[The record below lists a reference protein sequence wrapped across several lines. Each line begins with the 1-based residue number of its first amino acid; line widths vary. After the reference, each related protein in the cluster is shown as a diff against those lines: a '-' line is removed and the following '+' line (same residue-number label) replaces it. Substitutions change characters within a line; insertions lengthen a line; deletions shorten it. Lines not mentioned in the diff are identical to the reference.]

1 MLHDRG
7 PARSLR
13 HGWRYRFF
21 LPLAIVAI
29 LPAAAAEPAA
39 DFVLREHLGY
49 DWRHERV
56 SFPLTA
62 AQAAQVKA
70 GRSLI
75 GPNDKPVAYQIVKP
89 ESGNERICFQADLP
103 KYGTDSFRFGAG
115 PAAPATDLNVEESAD
130 LITITNGVVGLR
142 IRRKL
147 DGAAGPIAGV
157 RLAKSG
163 WTGGSTLAG
172 APAVARYES
181 KVVAKGPVFA
191 EVKCVTEFADGGRW
205 MIRFVVEAGEPVVLV
220 SESFDAPGG
229 GAMSVLLG
237 GGGFKPANMLY
248 RNPDVTNA
256 QVTTQPIGSFF
267 MEPWLH
273 WNNHGRG
280 TWLAVH
286 ESASP
291 PPAKPK
297 PGEPPPETGPPPP
310 PAGDMLVLAL
320 LKPSLWVDPAW
331 AGKAPRAPGHL
342 NVAARDGVLAADFPL
357 AGGRREWLLGALDQ
371 ASSLALVG
379 KRMAPPPQK
388 LVIKHGDFPLD
399 RVKDFVLE
407 WKGDHENHPRL
418 YVKKA
423 DIPELRKRVKSDP
436 KELAR
441 WSGQQPID
449 KYFLDGP
456 VKEFIAT
463 GDKKLGTLMAAK
475 AEECLQQVTDWY
487 LKQDDKLT
495 PGAAPHM
502 QTLIFTVVNLI
513 DPVLGSEVYTPEAR
527 QKVLARLAFVGHVVS
542 TPDYWSPERGYS
554 GFANMT
560 SVVAMYRTA
569 LGCMLPSHPQAK
581 GWAEQ
586 GLNQLTWQL
595 TAWSDE
601 DGGWVEA
608 PHYAMVSFDHLI
620 AGFTMAANAGYS
632 DRLYDPR
639 MRKVL
644 EWFALISTPRDARTG
659 GWRHQPPIGNT
670 YPGEPNGISG
680 IAAALWKD
688 KDPEFAA
695 KMQWLFEEHGSYPG
709 LGSGWNFPTMLGY
722 RFLMNSSGVK
732 PKPASDFGSARFRKT
747 GAVLRNRMDTDRE
760 TYLHL
765 IAGSNHEHYDAD
777 SGSIVL
783 YGKGRVLCDDWGYH
797 GLHPAQWHSMV
808 TGPAAGG
815 RMDIESF
822 ATAPAFD
829 LVVASNGSWERRV
842 GLAKDADPAGPNF
855 VVVRDTLSGSGP
867 ATWRLWLTTGISAG
881 PGKQMPAGDAAAKP
895 KPPQPAAGDD
905 ADDLLGDEPAS
916 KPKPAGSLPGT
927 VTLTDFGATLS
938 GIEDVDLDIFLHE
951 PAKLGLKL
959 EPAKLKNNTGNW
971 MGQIMPVENS
981 QTALVGSMTGPGIV
995 TAVLYP
1001 RLKTEPRPQVAFSAD
1016 GRIAEVRSSQ
1026 GVDHVFL
1033 SAVEQPPRGDGK
1045 ALEPLRRRSVKDG
1058 IATTRMA
1065 GDDQLTLIV
1074 TPPNAADFDGSHQVP
1089 PASVALHPGPV
1100 NPVTAVWRSPVAGRV
1115 KIEAKVAD
1123 GDNGGGDGILY
1134 AVKHG
1139 TKTLAEGALA
1149 NGGPAQTAKAES
1161 LAVAKGDLVRLV
1173 ILPGQTDPEKSNWW
1187 DTTLV
1192 EFVVTDETGQKWNFR
1207 EAIVGGEK
1215 LGNERPK
1222 DAAAATWWVCSGD
1235 AEKFGPAALQP
1246 PPVPTFTSPD
1256 GKATFEGTAGSVR
1269 TRGGKATLTLGAP
1282 GRITAGG
1289 KELAA
1294 DAPATKD

>member
-1 MLHDRG
+1 MPTFRIPRRSFAAVRVVLLLLAAGRG
-7 PARSLR
+7 A
-13 HGWRYRFF
+13 
-21 LPLAIVAI
+21 
-29 LPAAAAEPAA
+29 PAA

-56 SFPLTA
+56 TFPLSAADA
-62 AQAAQVKA
+62 AQAKA
-70 GRSLI
+70 GKPLV
-75 GPNDKPVAYQIVKP
+75 GPDGKATPYQVVKVEGAEP
-89 ESGNERICFQADLP
+89 RICFQADLP
-103 KYGTDSFRFGAG
+103 AYGTAAFAFGQV
-115 PAAPATDLNVEESAD
+115 PAAAATDLKVEESAD
-130 LITITNGVVGLR
+130 LITVTNGLVGVR

-147 DGAAGPIAGV
+147 DAGTGPIAGV

-172 APAVARYES
+172 TPAVARYEA

-191 EVKCVTEFADGGRW
+191 EVECATEFADGGRW
-205 MIRFVVEAGEPVVLV
+205 TMRFVVEAAEPVVLV

-229 GAMSVLLG
+229 GTMAVLLG

-256 QVTTQPIGSFF
+256 QVTTQPVGGFF

-273 WNNHGRG
+273 WNNPGRG

-286 ESASP
+286 ASVAP

-297 PGEPPPETGPPPP
+297 PGEPLPDDEPQPP
-310 PAGDMLVLAL
+310 PAGDMLVLGL
-320 LKPSLWVDPAW
+320 LRPSLWVDPAW
-331 AGKAPRAPGHL
+331 AGKAPRVAGHL
-342 NVAARDGVLAADFPL
+342 NVAPRDGVLAADFPL

-371 ASSLALVG
+371 AASLALVG
-379 KRMAPPPQK
+379 QRAAPPPHK

-399 RVKDFVLE
+399 RVKDLVLE

-423 DIPELRKRVKSDP
+423 DIPALRERVPSDP

-456 VKEFIAT
+456 VREFIAT
-463 GDKKLGTLMAAK
+463 GDVKLGKLMAAK
-475 AEECLQQVTDWY
+475 AEEYLQQVTDWY

-502 QTLIFTVVNLI
+502 QSLIFTVVNLI

-527 QKVLARLAFVGHVVS
+527 QKVLARLAFAGYVVS

-569 LGCMLPSHPQAK
+569 LGCMLPSHPAAK

-586 GLNQLTWQL
+586 GINQLTWQL

-620 AGFTMAANAGYS
+620 AGFIMAANAGFS
-632 DRLYDPR
+632 DNIFDPR

-670 YPGEPNGISG
+670 YPGEPNGIYG
-680 IAAALWKD
+680 VAAALWKD

-722 RFLMNSSGVK
+722 RFLMNASGVK
-732 PKPASDFGSARFRKT
+732 PKPAADFGSALFRRT

-765 IAGSNHEHYDAD
+765 IAGSNHEHYDID

-797 GLHPAQWHSMV
+797 GRHGANWHSMV

-815 RMDIESF
+815 GMNVESF
-822 ATAPAFD
+822 TPAPALD
-829 LVVASNGSWERRV
+829 VVVASNGSWERRI
-842 GLAKDADPAGPNF
+842 GMSKDADPLGPNF
-855 VVVRDTLSGSGP
+855 VVVRDTLSGSGD
-867 ATWRLWLTTGISAG
+867 AVWRLWLTTGISAG
-881 PGKQMPAGDAAAKP
+881 ADKQIPPAAPAP
-895 KPPQPAAGDD
+895 KPPQPAAGTDA
-905 ADDLLGDEPAS
+905 ADDLLGDDGPPA
-916 KPKPAGSLPGT
+916 KKKPAAGVPPGT

-938 GIEDVDLDIFLHE
+938 GIEDVDLDIFVHE

-959 EPAKLKNNTGNW
+959 EPAKLRHNTGNW
-971 MGQIMPVENS
+971 MGQIMPIEQS
-981 QTALVGSMTGPGIV
+981 QTALFGTLTGPGTV

-1001 RLKTEPRPQVAFSAD
+1001 RLKTEPVPQVAFSAD
-1016 GRIAEVRSSQ
+1016 GRIAEVRSKQ
-1026 GVDHVFL
+1026 GVDYVFL
-1033 SAVEQPPRGDGK
+1033 SPIEQPPPSDGK
-1045 ALEPLRRRSVKDG
+1045 SLEPLRRRSEQGG
-1058 IATTRMA
+1058 IVTTRMA
-1065 GDDQLTLIV
+1065 GDDSLTFIV
-1074 TPPNAADFDGSHQVP
+1074 TPSGAAVADGSHQVP
-1089 PASVALHPGPV
+1089 SSSVALHPGPV

-1115 KIEAKVAD
+1115 DVEAKLAD

-1134 AVKHG
+1134 ALKHG
-1139 TKTLAEGALA
+1139 AKTLAEGAVA
-1149 NGGPAQTAKAES
+1149 NGGSWQAAKAES

-1173 ILPGQTDPEKSNWW
+1173 ILPGQTDPAKSNWW

-1192 EFVVTDETGQKWNFR
+1192 EFVVTDETGRSWNFR
-1207 EAIVGGEK
+1207 EALAGGEK
-1215 LGNERPK
+1215 TGNERTK

-1235 AEKFGPAALQP
+1235 AEKLSPAALAP
-1246 PPVPTFTSPD
+1246 PPTPTFTSPD
-1256 GKATFEGTAGSVR
+1256 GKATFQGTAGGVR

-1282 GRITAGG
+1282 GRIKAGG
-1289 KELAA
+1289 KELSA

>member
-1 MLHDRG
+1 MLPARG
-7 PARSLR
+7 PADVPRDVR
-13 HGWRYRFF
+13 RFCLF
-21 LPLAIVAI
+21 PLVIAVAC

-39 DFVLREHLGY
+39 DFVLREQLGY

-56 SFPLTA
+56 SFPLSA

-70 GRSLI
+70 GTSLL
-75 GPNDKPVAYQIVKP
+75 GPDGKPVAFQIVKP
-89 ESGNERICFQADLP
+89 TAGEERICFQADLP
-103 KYGTDSFRFGAG
+103 QYETASFRLATG
-115 PAAPATDLNVEESAD
+115 PAAPATDLKIEESAE
-130 LITITNGVVGLR
+130 LITVTNGSVGLR
-142 IRRKL
+142 IRRRL
-147 DGAAGPIAGV
+147 DGSSGPIAGI

-172 APAVARYES
+172 TPAVARSEAR
-181 KVVAKGPVFA
+181 VVAKGPVFA
-191 EVKCVTEFADGGRW
+191 EVESATEFADGGRW
-205 MIRFVVEAGEPVVLV
+205 TIRFVVEAAEPVVLV

-229 GAMSVLLG
+229 GTMAVLLG

-256 QVTTQPIGSFF
+256 QVTTRPIGGFF

-273 WNNHGRG
+273 WNNPGRG

-286 ESASP
+286 EAASP
-291 PPAKPK
+291 PAAKPK
-297 PGEPPPETGPPPP
+297 PGEPPPENEPQPP
-310 PAGDMLVLAL
+310 PAGDMLALAL

-331 AGKAPRAPGHL
+331 AGTAPRVTGHL
-342 NVAARDGVLAADFPL
+342 NVAVRDGIPAADFPL
-357 AGGRREWLLGALDQ
+357 AGGRREWLLAALDQ

-379 KRMAPPPQK
+379 KRAAPPPHK

-407 WKGDHENHPRL
+407 WKGDHDNHPRL

-423 DIPELRKRVKSDP
+423 DIPQLRKRVTSDP
-436 KELAR
+436 AELAR
-441 WSGQQPID
+441 WSGKQPID

-463 GDKKLGTLMAAK
+463 GDLKLGRLMAAK
-475 AEECLQQVTDWY
+475 AEEYLQQVTDWY

-502 QTLIFTVVNLI
+502 QSLIFTVLNLV
-513 DPVLGSEVYTPEAR
+513 DPVLGSDVYTPEAR
-527 QKVLARLAFVGHVVS
+527 QKVLARLAFIGHVVS

-581 GWAEQ
+581 GWAKQ
-586 GLNQLTWQL
+586 GLDQLSWQL

-620 AGFTMAANAGYS
+620 AGFIMAANAGFS

-670 YPGEPNGISG
+670 YPGEPNGIYG
-680 IAAALWKD
+680 VAAALWKD

-722 RFLMNSSGVK
+722 RFLMGSSGVK
-732 PKPASDFGSARFRKT
+732 PKPASDFGSGRFRKT

-777 SGSIVL
+777 SGSIML

-797 GLHPAQWHSMV
+797 GLHPSQWHSMV

-815 RMDIESF
+815 RMEIEAFS
-822 ATAPAFD
+822 TAPAFD
-829 LVVASNGSWERRV
+829 LVVASNGSWERRI
-842 GLAKDADPAGPNF
+842 GLAKDADPLGPNF
-855 VVVRDTLSGSGP
+855 VVIRDTLSGSGP

-881 PGKQMPAGDAAAKP
+881 PGRQMPAGDAAAKP
-895 KPPQPAAGDD
+895 MPLQPAAGDD
-905 ADDLLGDEPAS
+905 ADDLLGEEPEAQ
-916 KPKPAGSLPGT
+916 PKPVGNLPGT
-927 VTLTDFGATLS
+927 VTLTAFGATLS

-951 PAKLGLKL
+951 PAKLGLEL
-959 EPAKLKNNTGNW
+959 EPAKLKHNTGNW
-971 MGQIMPVENS
+971 MGQIMPIENS
-981 QTALVGSMTGPGIV
+981 QTALVGQLTGPTAV

-1016 GRIAEVRSSQ
+1016 GRIAEVRTPQ
-1026 GVDHVFL
+1026 GVDYVFL
-1033 SAVEQPPRGDGK
+1033 SAV
-1045 ALEPLRRRSVKDG
+1045 
-1058 IATTRMA
+1058 
-1065 GDDQLTLIV
+1065 DQ
-1074 TPPNAADFDGSHQVP
+1074 SP
-1089 PASVALHPGPV
+1089 PA
-1100 NPVTAVWRSPVAGRV
+1100 
-1115 KIEAKVAD
+1115 
-1123 GDNGGGDGILY
+1123 
-1134 AVKHG
+1134 
-1139 TKTLAEGALA
+1139 
-1149 NGGPAQTAKAES
+1149 
-1161 LAVAKGDLVRLV
+1161 
-1173 ILPGQTDPEKSNWW
+1173 
-1187 DTTLV
+1187 
-1192 EFVVTDETGQKWNFR
+1192 
-1207 EAIVGGEK
+1207 
-1215 LGNERPK
+1215 
-1222 DAAAATWWVCSGD
+1222 
-1235 AEKFGPAALQP
+1235 
-1246 PPVPTFTSPD
+1246 TFTSPD
-1256 GKATFEGTAGSVR
+1256 GKATFEGTAASVR
-1269 TRGGKATLTLGAP
+1269 TRGGKATLTLGAA
-1282 GRITAGG
+1282 GRITASG

-1294 DAPATKD
+1294 DAPATRD

>member
-1 MLHDRG
+1 MPTPGLPQRAFLSC
-7 PARSLR
+7 PA
-13 HGWRYRFF
+13 
-21 LPLAIVAI
+21 AI
-29 LPAAAAEPAA
+29 LLLAAVAGGAPAAE
-39 DFVLREHLGY
+39 FTLREHLGY

-56 SFPLTA
+56 TFPLSA
-62 AQAAQVKA
+62 ADAAPAKA
-70 GRSLI
+70 GKPLV
-75 GPNDKPVAYQIVKP
+75 GPDGKATPYQVVKGEGGEP
-89 ESGNERICFQADLP
+89 RICFQADLP
-103 KYGTDSFRFGAG
+103 AYGTAAFTFGQAA
-115 PAAPATDLNVEESAD
+115 AAPTDLKVEEAAD
-130 LITITNGVVGLR
+130 LITITNGLVGVR
-142 IRRKL
+142 IRRTL
-147 DGAAGPIAGV
+147 DAGAAPIAGV

-172 APAVARYES
+172 TPAVARYEA
-181 KVVAKGPVFA
+181 KVLAKGPVFA
-191 EVKCVTEFADGGRW
+191 EVQCTTEFADGGRW
-205 MIRFVVEAGEPVVLV
+205 TMWFIVEAAEPVVLV

-229 GAMSVLLG
+229 GTMSVLLG

-256 QVTTQPIGSFF
+256 QVTTQPVGGFF

-273 WNNHGRG
+273 WNNPGRG

-286 ESASP
+286 ESATP

-297 PGEPPPETGPPPP
+297 PGEPPPENEPQPP

-320 LKPSLWVDPAW
+320 LKPSVWVDPAW
-331 AGKAPRAPGHL
+331 AGKAPRVAGHL
-342 NVAARDGVLAADFPL
+342 NVAPRDGVLAADFPL

-371 ASSLALVG
+371 APSLALVG
-379 KRMAPPPQK
+379 KRAAPPPHK

-423 DIPELRKRVKSDP
+423 DIPALRERVKSDP

-463 GDKKLGTLMAAK
+463 GDVKLGKLMAAK
-475 AEECLQQVTDWY
+475 AEEYLQQVTDWY

-502 QTLIFTVVNLI
+502 QSMIFTVVNLI

-527 QKVLARLAFVGHVVS
+527 QKVLARLAFAGYVVS

-620 AGFTMAANAGYS
+620 AGFIMAANAGFS

-670 YPGEPNGISG
+670 YPGEPNGIYG
-680 IAAALWKD
+680 VAAALWKD
-688 KDPEFAA
+688 KDPDFAA

-722 RFLMNSSGVK
+722 RFLMNASGVK
-732 PKPASDFGSARFRKT
+732 PKPAADFGSALFRRT
-747 GAVLRNRMDTDRE
+747 GAVLRNRMDADRE

-765 IAGSNHEHYDAD
+765 IAGSNHEHYDID

-797 GLHPAQWHSMV
+797 GRHGANWHSMV

-815 RMDIESF
+815 GMNVESF
-822 ATAPAFD
+822 TPAPALD
-829 LVVASNGSWERRV
+829 VVVASNGSWERRI
-842 GLAKDADPAGPNF
+842 GMSKDADPLGPNF
-855 VVVRDTLSGSGP
+855 FVVRDTLTGSGP
-867 ATWRLWLTTGISAG
+867 AVWRLWLATGISAG
-881 PGKQMPAGDAAAKP
+881 PDKQMPAADAAKSASG
-895 KPPQPAAGDD
+895 AA
-905 ADDLLGDEPAS
+905 
-916 KPKPAGSLPGT
+916 PGT
-927 VTLTDFGATLS
+927 VALTDFGATLS
-938 GIEDVDLDIFLHE
+938 GIEDVDLDIFVHE

-959 EPAKLKNNTGNW
+959 EPAKLRHNTGNW
-971 MGQIMPVENS
+971 MGQIMPIEQS
-981 QTALVGSMTGPGIV
+981 QTALFGTLTGPGTV

-1001 RLKTEPRPQVAFSAD
+1001 RLKTEPVPQVAFSAD
-1016 GRIAEVRSSQ
+1016 GRIAEVRSKQ
-1026 GVDHVFL
+1026 GVDYVFL
-1033 SAVEQPPRGDGK
+1033 SPIEQPPPSDGK
-1045 ALEPLRRRSVKDG
+1045 SLEPLRRRSEQGG
-1058 IATTRMA
+1058 IVTTRMA
-1065 GDDQLTLIV
+1065 GDDSLTFIV
-1074 TPPNAADFDGSHQVP
+1074 TPSGAAVADGSHQVP
-1089 PASVALHPGPV
+1089 SASVALHPGPV
-1100 NPVTAVWRSPVAGRV
+1100 NPVTAVWQSPVAGRV
-1115 KIEAKVAD
+1115 TVEAKLAD
-1123 GDNGGGDGILY
+1123 GDDGGGDGILY
-1134 AVKHG
+1134 ALKHG
-1139 TKTLAEGALA
+1139 SKTLAEGAVA
-1149 NGGPAQTAKAES
+1149 NGGPWQTAKAEPF
-1161 LAVAKGDLVRLV
+1161 AVAKGDLVRLV
-1173 ILPGQTDPEKSNWW
+1173 ILPGQTDPAKSNWW
-1187 DTTLV
+1187 DLTLV
-1192 EFVVTDETGQKWNFR
+1192 EFVVTDDKGRTWNLR
-1207 EAIVGGEK
+1207 EALVGGEK
-1215 LGNERPK
+1215 TGNERTR
-1222 DAAAATWWVCSGD
+1222 DLAAATWWICSGD
-1235 AEKFGPAALQP
+1235 AEKFDAAALEP
-1246 PPVPTFTSPD
+1246 PPTPTFTSPD
-1256 GKATFEGTAGSVR
+1256 GKAAFQGAAGSAR

-1282 GRITAGG
+1282 GRIKAGG
-1289 KELAA
+1289 KELSA